1 MLVVKT
7 VRIPVHYGITRHK
20 LSVLDSLTART
31 TYGAWLWAKLFKEHA
46 LKGSYKDRRLFYE
59 TVQKESALPAALV
72 QCCFDVKPI
81 RGIKG
86 LLRRRV
92 GEYRIA
98 FTINFENAEV
108 IILRAARRDKFY

>member
-31 TYGAWLWAKLFKEHA
+31 TYGAWLWSKLFKEHA

-72 QCCFDVKPI
+72 QCCFERRERLYSATRQQAD
-81 RGIKG
+81 RF
-86 LLRRRV
+86 RRRMCKEIPSSHRRARCCELLHWV
-92 GEYRIA
+92 GG
-98 FTINFENAEV
+98 
-108 IILRAARRDKFY
+108 